1 MLVALKI
8 HPDSRC
14 DAVSAIAVEI
24 ARLASGRL
32 RLRYEVTGHA
42 HALSLPAETNPE
54 RADGLWKQTCFEAFA
69 ARDSGEYDEFNFS
82 PSMRWAGYRF
92 DSLRTGMRNIEMA
105 PPEIKSR
112 RSASAFTLEASLD
125 FPEGDRLGLSAVIE
139 AAGGEK
145 SYWALA
151 HPAEKPDFHHPGSFT
166 IDLGTI

>member
-1 MLVALKI
+1 MALKI

-42 HALSLPAETNPE
+42 HALNLPAETNPG

-69 ARDSGEYDEFNFS
+69 ARDSGGYDEFNFS
-82 PSMRWAGYRF
+82 PSLRWAGYRF
-92 DSLRTGMRNIEMA
+92 ESLRTGMRNIEMT
-105 PPEIKSR
+105 PPEIITR

-139 AAGGEK
+139 EASGEK

>member
-32 RLRYEVTGHA
+32 RLRYEVMGHV
-42 HALSLPAETNPE
+42 HALNLPAEANPE
-54 RADGLWKQTCFEAFA
+54 RADDLWKHTCFEAFV
-69 ARDSGEYDEFNFS
+69 AREHGGYDEFNFS

-92 DSLRTGMRNIEMA
+92 DSIRTGMRNIEMT
-105 PPEIKSR
+105 PPEIRSR

-125 FPEGDRLGLSAVIE
+125 FPEGDRLALSAVIE
-139 AAGGEK
+139 EASGEI

-151 HPAEKPDFHHPGSFT
+151 HPAERPDFHHPSSFT